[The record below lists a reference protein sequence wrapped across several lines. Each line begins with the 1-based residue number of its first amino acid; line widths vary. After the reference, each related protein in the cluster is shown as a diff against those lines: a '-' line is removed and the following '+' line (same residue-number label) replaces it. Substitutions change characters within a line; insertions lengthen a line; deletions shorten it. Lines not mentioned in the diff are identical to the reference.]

1 MLRRTFIHV
10 EGIGPE
16 VEQALWRQGCTDWE
30 AFLDSPDWFDVGPA
44 DRQRVAEQLRES
56 LDRLEAGDHAYF
68 ARRLGLVHAW
78 RAYPDFRDRC
88 AYLDIET
95 DGGRFG
101 KSITLIGLYDGEE
114 FHHWVRGEGLE
125 GFRDAISHYSMVVTF
140 FGSRFDLPL
149 LEQRFRGLRFDQIH
163 LDLCPTL
170 RRIGLSGGL
179 KRIERDL
186 GIVRAEGV
194 EGLGG
199 RDAINLWKA
208 YELEHDEEALRRL
221 IAYNR
226 EDVVNLETLAV
237 YAYGKLSKAVFG

>member
-1 MLRRTFIHV
+1 MLRRTFLHV
-10 EGIGPE
+10 EGINPE
-16 VEQALWRQGCTDWE
+16 VEQSLWRQGCRDWDE
-30 AFLDSPDWFDVGPA
+30 FLREPERFDVGSADPA
-44 DRQRVAEQLRES
+44 AVVEQIRLS
-56 LDRLEAGDHAYF
+56 KDRLDAGDHAFF
-68 ARRLGLVHAW
+68 ARRLGLTHAW

-95 DGGRFG
+95 DGGKFG
-101 KSITLIGLYDGEE
+101 KSITLIGLYDGEQ

-149 LEQRFRGLRFDQIH
+149 LEQRFRGLKFDQIH

-179 KRIERDL
+179 KRIEKEL
-186 GIVRAEGV
+186 GIVRQADV
-194 EGLGG
+194 DGLGG
-199 RDAINLWKA
+199 RDAIQLWKA
-208 YELEHDEEALRRL
+208 YELQHDEDDLRRL
-221 IAYNR
+221 VAYNR